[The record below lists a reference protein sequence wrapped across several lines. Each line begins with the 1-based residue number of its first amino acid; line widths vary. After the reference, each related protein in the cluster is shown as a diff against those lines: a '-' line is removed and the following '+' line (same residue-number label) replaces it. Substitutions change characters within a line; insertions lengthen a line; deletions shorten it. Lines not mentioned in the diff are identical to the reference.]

1 MALGYNHPKTEICTR
16 KIKKKKKKKKKKLGV
31 KCGWRVGLTTLPPSL
46 LAVCLSNVGALTSR
60 NPMGLHGL
68 EQGYLYLFN

>member
-1 MALGYNHPKTEICTR
+1 MTFINVQRVNDIFVIMYCSHIYMFLDYCRTLTHPLYFIW
-16 KIKKKKKKKKKKLGV
+16 V
-31 KCGWRVGLTTLPPSL
+31 CGHL

-68 EQGYLYLFN
+68 